1 MLRVTLITLGR
12 LKEPYL
18 REAVAE
24 YTKRLQSLCR
34 LEVIELSPAPL
45 PDRPSAAQIDAALE
59 AEARKIEE
67 KLPSGAKLIPLCIEG
82 KLLSSE
88 DFSARLESAGMEGG
102 SVAFVIG
109 SSYGLSDRI
118 KRRADLR
125 LSLSPMTFPHQLARV
140 LLLEQIY
147 RGLKILAG
155 GTYHK

>member
-18 REAVAE
+18 REAVSE
-24 YTKRLQSLCR
+24 YTKRLQSLCQ

-102 SVAFVIG
+102 SIAFVIG

>member
-102 SVAFVIG
+102 SIAFVIG

>member
-1 MLRVTLITLGR
+1 M
-12 LKEPYL
+12 
-18 REAVAE
+18 AE

-88 DFSARLESAGMEGG
+88 DFSAWLESAGMEGG
-102 SVAFVIG
+102 SIAFVIG

>member
-18 REAVAE
+18 REAVSE

>member
-18 REAVAE
+18 REAVSE

-102 SVAFVIG
+102 SIAFVIG

>member
-12 LKEPYL
+12 LKEAYL
-18 REAVAE
+18 REAAAE

-34 LEVIELSPAPL
+34 MEVIELSPAPL

-67 KLPSGAKLIPLCIEG
+67 KLPPGAKLIPLCIEG

-102 SVAFVIG
+102 SIAFVIG

>member
-18 REAVAE
+18 REAVSE

-102 SVAFVIG
+102 SIAFVIG

-118 KRRADLR
+118 KRRADLL